1 MNDTN
6 GFPSRTS
13 PRSDARD
20 QVPKLD
26 RPGWWARLR
35 ESMMPVFLAL
45 TLALLALAA
54 VIAQTVL
61 AQQEARQRAMA
72 EGDAIMALQRIV
84 VTMVDAESG
93 QRGYLMTQNRAYLAP
108 YKTARQ
114 RLEQSLA
121 ALRRSDD
128 PQENERIA
136 RIEQLAKGKFV
147 ELDRTVE
154 LAEAGFASQAAA
166 LVRSDIGK
174 IQMDAL
180 RSEIASLGA
189 EKAERRRDAF
199 LRATVLENRLLP
211 LIAVLG
217 LAILGLVVAGF
228 RTERNRAQAAAE
240 AEQAAAL
247 REANDRAQLLA
258 RELNHRVKNLFS
270 VVLSIVTL
278 SARKQAPTPEI
289 IDDIRA
295 RIHALSRAHVA
306 SQGRPGDATVHL
318 AATIDETMKPYA
330 DADGHRVRI
339 GGPDVELPVRMVTP
353 IGLIIHELATNAAK
367 YGALTADGGALE
379 IAWSVAASPEGH
391 EEVTLSWIESG
402 GPALPSDPP
411 GPEATGFGSRMT
423 ELAAGQLGGRME
435 REWPPSG
442 AVARLIFPLPRDFIR
457 RTDVESRRR

>member
-1 MNDTN
+1 
-6 GFPSRTS
+6 
-13 PRSDARD
+13 
-20 QVPKLD
+20 
-26 RPGWWARLR
+26 
-35 ESMMPVFLAL
+35 MMPVFLAL
-45 TLALLALAA
+45 TLAMLALAA

-93 QRGYLMTQNRAYLAP
+93 QRGYVMTQNKAYLAP

-114 RLEQSLA
+114 RLDQSIA
-121 ALRRSDD
+121 ALRRSASSLDD
-128 PQENERIA
+128 AHENERID
-136 RIEQLAKGKFV
+136 RIENLAKGKFV

-154 LAEAGFASQAAA
+154 LTEAGFASQAAA

-199 LRATVLENRLLP
+199 LRATALENRLLP
-211 LIAVLG
+211 LVAVLG

-278 SARKQAPTPEI
+278 SARKDAPTREI

-306 SQGRPGDATVHL
+306 SQGRAGDATVQL
-318 AATIDETMKPYA
+318 AATIGETMKPYA
-330 DADGHRVRI
+330 DAEGQRVRVE
-339 GGPDVELPVRMVTP
+339 GPDVELPVRMVTP

-367 YGALTADGGALE
+367 YGALTADQGTVE
-379 IAWSVAASPEGH
+379 IAWSVAASADGLEN
-391 EEVTLSWIESG
+391 VTLTWIESG
-402 GPALPSDPP
+402 GPALSSEPP
-411 GPEATGFGSRMT
+411 APETVGFGSRMT
-423 ELAAGQLGGRME
+423 ALAANQLGGGLE

-442 AVARLIFPLPRDFIR
+442 AVARLTFPLA
-457 RTDVESRRR
+457 SA

>member
-6 GFPSRTS
+6 GFPARNE
-13 PRSDARD
+13 ARD
-20 QVPKLD
+20 PAPDPD

-35 ESMMPVFLAL
+35 KSMMPVFLGL

-61 AQQEARQRAMA
+61 AQQEARERAMA
-72 EGDAIMALQRIV
+72 ESDAIMALQRIL
-84 VTMVDAESG
+84 VTMVDAEGG
-93 QRGYLMTQNRAYLAP
+93 QRGYLMTQNKAYLAP

-114 RLEQSLA
+114 RLEQSFA
-121 ALRRSDD
+121 ALRNSAYTLDD
-128 PQENERIA
+128 GRESEQID
-136 RIEQLAKGKFV
+136 RIEELAKGKFV

-154 LAEAGFASQAAA
+154 LTEAGFASQATA

-180 RSEIASLGA
+180 RSEIARLGA
-189 EKAERRRDAF
+189 EKAARRRDAF

-228 RTERNRAQAAAE
+228 RTERSRAQATAE
-240 AEQAAAL
+240 VEQAAAL

-278 SARKQAPTPEI
+278 SARKQVPTGEI
-289 IDDIRA
+289 IEDIRA

-306 SQGRPGDATVHL
+306 SQGREGNTTVQL
-318 AATIDETMKPYA
+318 AATVDETMRPYA
-330 DADGHRVRI
+330 DVEGQRVRI

-367 YGALTADGGALE
+367 YGALTADSGAVE
-379 IAWSVAASPEGH
+379 IAWSVAPTAGGH
-391 EEVTLSWIESG
+391 EEVILTWIESG
-402 GPALPSDPP
+402 GPALPGDPP
-411 GPEATGFGSRMT
+411 GPEAAGFGSRMT
-423 ELAAGQLGGRME
+423 TLAANQLGGRME

-442 AVARLIFPLPRDFIR
+442 AVARLIFPLA
-457 RTDVESRRR
+457 